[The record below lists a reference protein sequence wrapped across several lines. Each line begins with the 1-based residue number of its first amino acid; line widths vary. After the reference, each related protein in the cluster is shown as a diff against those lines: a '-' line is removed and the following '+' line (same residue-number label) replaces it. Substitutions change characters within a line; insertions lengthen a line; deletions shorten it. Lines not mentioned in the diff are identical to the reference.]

1 MARWG
6 KSGIQKQLLISN
18 FILQGGAVCGDPG
31 GGAGGVGGGRM
42 TRTLKNVEE
51 RARKTSTTVG
61 SILGG
66 GNVAGSSSSSSSSS
80 NMSFTSSGPGS
91 VSMAGGHD
99 NNNFVI
105 DVNDPDEVSVIE
117 RNVKKRVARREE
129 VMR

>member
-1 MARWG
+1 
-6 KSGIQKQLLISN
+6 
-18 FILQGGAVCGDPG
+18 
-31 GGAGGVGGGRM
+31 M

-80 NMSFTSSGPGS
+80 NMSFTSSGSGS